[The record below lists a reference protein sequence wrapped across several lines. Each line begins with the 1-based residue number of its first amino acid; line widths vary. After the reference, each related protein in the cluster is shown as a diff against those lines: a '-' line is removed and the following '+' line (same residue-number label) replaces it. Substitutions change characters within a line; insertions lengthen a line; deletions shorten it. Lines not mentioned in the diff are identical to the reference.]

1 MKIRKIVITL
11 ILAVLLTAS
20 ASAAVSTGTVNI
32 GGSNA
37 LVVFVSADSNTL
49 VAPLL
54 PNSKVG
60 VDAPPATTIKSAADT
75 VVAAMNGNF
84 FNAYYTGELDANTDN
99 YPRTYGALVLEGKM
113 INSGG
118 DAALGITYDGKFQIG
133 RVEIKGKVTLGG
145 VNFVAWGVNTH
156 YEDPNVVYI
165 LTEEFD
171 YPLDIPSEYTI
182 VQVKDDHVTSMTK
195 GRSGYVTPDDC
206 ITVVIG
212 NGYGTRG
219 VEVGDPAEYT
229 YTITSGDSKKWSG
242 LRNIIGASGMLV
254 EDGVNVVDKNPHV
267 TDEKQDPDLVSQR
280 SFVALLHDG
289 RLMMGVVTSSFR
301 RIADSLINLGVNDAI
316 FLDGGGST
324 MLYADGSYLAGP
336 GRNLSSILAIK
347 KSDKAVTQAPKDEPS
362 AWAASYISEARSK
375 GVLSSELDCNYKSN
389 ITRGEFCQL
398 ISACMKV
405 CGRYIPEGEK
415 VTFKDTTK
423 THILKVASVGV
434 VTGYSDGTFKPGDS
448 IKRQDAAV
456 MLQRLA
462 KVFGMEE
469 AEGAKTFSDAGS
481 ISSYAKEGVDIVTA
495 LGIMNGNADGTF
507 NPGSSITRE
516 QAVITIMNMLSAL
529 ESADSEAE
537 TAKQATNP

>member
-11 ILAVLLTAS
+11 ILAVLLTVS

-195 GRSGYVTPDDC
+195 GRSGYVTPDGC

-229 YTITSGDSKKWSG
+229 YTITGGDSKKWSG

-336 GRNLSSILAIK
+336 GRNLASILAVME
-347 KSDKAVTQAPKDEPS
+347 SDKAVAQAPKDEPS
-362 AWAASYISEARSK
+362 AWAASYIAEARSK
-375 GVLSSELDCNYKSN
+375 GVLSSELDCNYKNN

-481 ISSYAKEGVDIVTA
+481 ISSYAKEGVDFVTA

-537 TAKQATNP
+537 TAK

>member
-195 GRSGYVTPDDC
+195 GRSGYVTPDGC

-229 YTITSGDSKKWSG
+229 YTITGGDSKKWSG

-336 GRNLSSILAIK
+336 GRNLASILAVME
-347 KSDKAVTQAPKDEPS
+347 SDKAVAQAPKDEPS
-362 AWAASYISEARSK
+362 AWAASYIAEARSK
-375 GVLSSELDCNYKSN
+375 GVLSSELDCNYKNN

-481 ISSYAKEGVDIVTA
+481 ISSYAKEGVDFVTA

-537 TAKQATNP
+537 TAK

>member
-1 MKIRKIVITL
+1 MRIRKLVITL
-11 ILAVLLTAS
+11 ILAVLLTVS

-49 VAPLL
+49 VAPLM

-60 VDAPPATTIKSAADT
+60 VDAPASTIIKSASDT

-145 VNFVAWGVNTH
+145 VSFVAWGVNTH

-195 GRSGYVTPDDC
+195 GRSGYVTPDGC

-301 RIADSLINLGVNDAI
+301 RIADSLIKLGVNDAI

-336 GRNLSSILAIK
+336 GRNLSSILAIM

-362 AWAASYISEARSK
+362 AWAASYIAEARSK

-405 CGRYIPEGEK
+405 CGKYVPEGEK

-434 VTGYSDGTFKPGDS
+434 VTGYSDGTFRPGDS

-462 KVFGMEE
+462 KVLGMEE
-469 AEGAKTFSDAGS
+469 AEGTKTFSDAGS
-481 ISSYAKEGVDIVTA
+481 ISSYAKEGVDFVTA

-529 ESADSEAE
+529 ESADSGAE
-537 TAKQATNP
+537 TAR

>member
-11 ILAVLLTAS
+11 ILAVLLTVS
-20 ASAAVSTGTVNI
+20 ASAAVSTGIVNV
-32 GGSNA
+32 GGSNIR
-37 LVVFVSADSNTL
+37 VVYVTPDSNTL

-60 VDAPPATTIKSAADT
+60 VDAPASTIIKSASDT
-75 VVAAMNGNF
+75 VVAALNGNF
-84 FNAYYTGELDANTDN
+84 FNAYYTGELDANTEN
-99 YPRTYGALVLEGKM
+99 YPRIYGALVVDGKM
-113 INSGG
+113 ICSGG
-118 DAALGITYDGKFQIG
+118 EAALGVTYDGKFQIG
-133 RVEIKGKVTLGG
+133 RVEVKGQVTLGG

-156 YEDPNVVYI
+156 YEDPSAVYV

-171 YPLDIPSEYTI
+171 YPLDIPSTFTI
-182 VQVKDDHVTSMTK
+182 VLVKDDHVTSMTK
-195 GRSGYVTPDDC
+195 GRKGYVTPDGC
-206 ITVVIG
+206 IAVVIG

-254 EDGVNVVDKNPHV
+254 ENGENVVDKNPNV
-267 TDEKQDPDLVSQR
+267 TEDKQNPDLVSQR
-280 SFVALLHDG
+280 TFVALLSDG
-289 RLMMGVVTSSFR
+289 RLMMGAVTSSFR
-301 RIADSLINLGVNDAI
+301 KMADSLISLGATDAI

-324 MLYADGSYLAGP
+324 MLYSNGSYLAGP
-336 GRNLSSILAIK
+336 GRNLASILAVME
-347 KSDKAVTQAPKDEPS
+347 SDKAVAQAPKDEPS

-405 CGRYIPEGEK
+405 CGRYVPEGEK

-481 ISSYAKEGVDIVTA
+481 ISSYAKEGVDFVTA

-537 TAKQATNP
+537 TAK

>member
-481 ISSYAKEGVDIVTA
+481 ISSYAKEGVDFVTA